1 MQSSFIQTI
10 NALLQQFH
18 QPQPPPNPSPP
29 AQIPSINALQ
39 QQLLQSI
46 QALDQNTLPSVGL
59 NGLFQSLQQ
68 QTPQASSTPILS
80 AQLLSDALKM
90 IAPVGQSPN
99 DEQLLV
105 MALHSGLSQGLD
117 HRRAI
122 ETLHGVN
129 NHAGNLWKDYYL
141 ENKSRIDEM
150 VDQLQPIKTAKKPV
164 RFDLVSKALSVPSK
178 FEGKA
183 KERSADE
190 RHLSYP
196 LEPGSSSQKNTS
208 PLTPRIREHRGLFRH
223 SDWPIPPPPESE
235 PIPPTKVVKSFRGNL
250 YTVEDKKYFAK
261 YISWALRDN
270 PLLGKGELIAKLAE
284 NVPHHTASSWISYW
298 SRDPLAD
305 RLLAAARE
313 RENGDDQ
320 DQGFIEDAE
329 EEDYIENDKE
339 SVEQG
344 SLHDSDEDE
353 AAMGGHGSVFGAAEF
368 RVMAKYIARH
378 DPEEWV
384 MMTSK
389 QRWFPFH
396 EEHPH
401 RSHKAYCERY
411 RIKEQELLSLAE
423 RYRTRAQR
431 QMEKQRATPSWANA
445 GVRKRRLS
453 SHESPS
459 KRVRELE

>member
-1 MQSSFIQTI
+1 
-10 NALLQQFH
+10 
-18 QPQPPPNPSPP
+18 
-29 AQIPSINALQ
+29 LQ

-105 MALHSGLSQGLD
+105 MAGVCLCLHVPSLS
-117 HRRAI
+117 
-122 ETLHGVN
+122 
-129 NHAGNLWKDYYL
+129 L